1 VEPFSRGTE
10 ARTRATNRKA
20 LSKSRLVK
28 SFGFAWAG
36 IAYTWSHEPNFRIEV
51 VVGILAVFLA
61 LWLQVSPVPILVM
74 AAIVLSL
81 EIMNSAVEAI
91 VDLAS
96 PDIHPLAK
104 LAKDAAAGAVFLA
117 SLIAVIVGIFLMGRA
132 LLEKLFSF
140 S

>member
-1 VEPFSRGTE
+1 VDDIPRGTA
-10 ARTRATNRKA
+10 ARTRVTRKA
-20 LSKSRLVK
+20 LSKSRLLK

-51 VVGILAVFLA
+51 VVGVLA
-61 LWLQVSPVPILVM
+61 LLLSLWLEVSPIPILIM
-74 AAIVLSL
+74 AALVLSL

-117 SLIAVIVGIFLMGRA
+117 SIIAVLVGVIWMGRA
-132 LLEKLFSF
+132 LLERLKIM
-140 S
+140 

>member
-1 VEPFSRGTE
+1 MDDLSPRPA
-10 ARTRATNRKA
+10 ARTRVARKA

-36 IAYTWSHEPNFRIEV
+36 IAYTWRHEPNFRIEV
-51 VVGILAVFLA
+51 VVGSLAVMLA

-104 LAKDAAAGAVFLA
+104 LAKDAAAGAVFIA
-117 SLIAVIVGIFLMGRA
+117 SIIAVFVGVVWMGRA
-132 LLEKLFSF
+132 LMEKIF
-140 S
+140 

>member
-1 VEPFSRGTE
+1 MDDVPRRTA
-10 ARTRATNRKA
+10 ARPRVTRKA
-20 LSKSRLVK
+20 LSKSRLLK

-36 IAYTWSHEPNFRIEV
+36 IAYTWGHEPNFRIEV
-51 VVGILAVFLA
+51 VVGVLAVLLS
-61 LWLQVSPVPILVM
+61 LWLGVSPVPILMM

-117 SLIAVIVGIFLMGRA
+117 SMIAVVVGVVWMGGA
-132 LLEKLFSF
+132 LIEKIL
-140 S
+140 

>member
-1 VEPFSRGTE
+1 VDPVSRRTD
-10 ARTRATNRKA
+10 ARTRVTRKA

-36 IAYTWSHEPNFRIEV
+36 ITYTWNHEPNFRIEV
-51 VVGILAVFLA
+51 VVGVIAVVLS
-61 LWLQVSPVPILVM
+61 LGLGVSPVPILIM
-74 AAIVLSL
+74 AAVVLSL
-81 EIMNSAVEAI
+81 EILNSAIEAL

-117 SLIAVIVGIFLMGRA
+117 SIIAVIVGLFWMGGA
-132 LLEKLFSF
+132 LLEKLF
-140 S
+140 

>member
-1 VEPFSRGTE
+1 MEPVSRGTTS
-10 ARTRATNRKA
+10 RTRAARKA
-20 LSKSRLVK
+20 LSKSRLIK

-36 IAYTWSHEPNFRIEV
+36 IAYTWDHEPNFRIEV
-51 VVGILAVFLA
+51 VVGLLAVLLS

-74 AAIVLSL
+74 AALVLAL
-81 EIMNSAVEAI
+81 EILNSAIEAL

-117 SLIAVIVGIFLMGRA
+117 SLIAVLVGLFWMGPE
-132 LLEKLFSF
+132 LLTKLGL
-140 S
+140 

>member
-1 VEPFSRGTE
+1 VDPVSRRTD
-10 ARTRATNRKA
+10 ARTRVARKA
-20 LSKSRLVK
+20 LSRSRLVK

-36 IAYTWSHEPNFRIEV
+36 ISYTWSHEPNFRIEV
-51 VVGILAVFLA
+51 VVGMVALLLS
-61 LWLQVSPVPILVM
+61 LWLQVSPVPILIM

-81 EIMNSAVEAI
+81 EILNSAIEAL

-117 SLIAVIVGIFLMGRA
+117 SIIAVIVGLFWMGRA
-132 LLEKLFSF
+132 LLEKMF
-140 S
+140 

>member
-1 VEPFSRGTE
+1 MDDVPRRTE
-10 ARTRATNRKA
+10 ARTRATRKA

-36 IAYTWSHEPNFRIEV
+36 IAYTWTHEPNFRLELGVGLIAV
-51 VVGILAVFLA
+51 VLS
-61 LWLQVSPVPILVM
+61 LWLQVSPVPILIMGAV
-74 AAIVLSL
+74 VLAL
-81 EIMNSAVEAI
+81 EILNSAIEAL

-117 SLIAVIVGIFLMGRA
+117 SILAFIVGLFWMGGA
-132 LLEKLFSF
+132 LLAKLF
-140 S
+140 

>member
-1 VEPFSRGTE
+1 MDDVSRRTD
-10 ARTRATNRKA
+10 ARARVSRKA

-51 VVGILAVFLA
+51 VVGVLAVL
-61 LWLQVSPVPILVM
+61 LSSWLGVSPVPILIM
-74 AAIVLSL
+74 AAIVLAL

-104 LAKDAAAGAVFLA
+104 LAKDAAAGAVFIA
-117 SLIAVIVGIFLMGRA
+117 SIIAVIVGLFWMGGA
-132 LLEKLFSF
+132 LLQKLF
-140 S
+140 

>member
-1 VEPFSRGTE
+1 VDDLSRRTA
-10 ARTRATNRKA
+10 ARTRATRKA

-36 IAYTWSHEPNFRIEV
+36 IAYTWGHEPNFRIEV
-51 VVGILAVFLA
+51 IVGVLAVLLA
-61 LWLQVSPVPILVM
+61 LWLQVSPVPILM
-74 AAIVLSL
+74 MGAIVLAL
-81 EIMNSAVEAI
+81 EILNSAIEAL

-117 SLIAVIVGIFLMGRA
+117 SIISVLVGLFWMGPE
-132 LLEKLFSF
+132 LLRRLGF
-140 S
+140 

>member
-1 VEPFSRGTE
+1 VDDIPRGPA
-10 ARTRATNRKA
+10 ARPRVTRKA
-20 LSKSRLVK
+20 LSKSRLLK

-51 VVGILAVFLA
+51 VVGILALLLS
-61 LWLQVSPVPILVM
+61 LWLGVSLVPVLIM
-74 AAIVLSL
+74 AAVVLSL

-117 SLIAVIVGIFLMGRA
+117 SIIAVLVGAVWMGGA
-132 LLEKLFSF
+132 LLEKLGLR
-140 S
+140 

>member
-1 VEPFSRGTE
+1 VDDLSRRPT
-10 ARTRATNRKA
+10 ARTRATRKA

-36 IAYTWSHEPNFRIEV
+36 IAYTWGHEPNFRIEV
-51 VVGILAVFLA
+51 VVGILAVLLS

-74 AAIVLSL
+74 VAVVLAL

-117 SLIAVIVGIFLMGRA
+117 SLIAVLVGLFWMGPE
-132 LLEKLFSF
+132 LLRKLGL
-140 S
+140 

>member
-1 VEPFSRGTE
+1 VEPLSKGTA
-10 ARTRATNRKA
+10 ARTRATRKT
-20 LSKSRLVK
+20 LSKSRLIK

-36 IAYTWSHEPNFRIEV
+36 IAYTWKHEPNFRIEV
-51 VVGILAVFLA
+51 VVGMLAILLAV
-61 LWLQVSPVPILVM
+61 WLEVSPVPILVM
-74 AAIVLSL
+74 AAVVLSL

-117 SLIAVIVGIFLMGRA
+117 SLIAILVGLFWMGPV
-132 LLEKLFSF
+132 LLQKLGVL
-140 S
+140 

>member
-1 VEPFSRGTE
+1 VEEVSRRTT
-10 ARTRATNRKA
+10 ARARAARKA

-36 IAYTWSHEPNFRIEV
+36 IAYTWGHEPNFRIEV
-51 VVGILAVFLA
+51 IVGVLAVLLA
-61 LWLQVSPVPILVM
+61 FWLQVSPVAILIM
-74 AAIVLSL
+74 GAMVLAL
-81 EIMNSAVEAI
+81 EILNSAVEAL

-117 SLIAVIVGIFLMGRA
+117 SIIAVLVG
-132 LLEKLFSF
+132 LFSMGPELLRKLGLW
-140 S
+140 

>member
-1 VEPFSRGTE
+1 VDDVPRRTA
-10 ARTRATNRKA
+10 ARPRVTRKA
-20 LSKSRLVK
+20 LSKSRLLK

-36 IAYTWSHEPNFRIEV
+36 IAYTWGHEPNFRIEV
-51 VVGILAVFLA
+51 VVGVLAVLLS
-61 LWLQVSPVPILVM
+61 LWLGVSPVPILMM

-117 SLIAVIVGIFLMGRA
+117 SMIAVVVGVVWMGGA
-132 LLEKLFSF
+132 LIEKIL
-140 S
+140 

>member
-1 VEPFSRGTE
+1 MEPVSRGTT
-10 ARTRATNRKA
+10 ARTRAARKA

-36 IAYTWSHEPNFRIEV
+36 IAYTWGHEPNFRIEV
-51 VVGILAVFLA
+51 FVGVFAVVLA
-61 LWLQVSPVPILVM
+61 LWLQVSPVPILIMGAV
-74 AAIVLSL
+74 VLAL
-81 EIMNSAVEAI
+81 EILNSAIEAL

-117 SLIAVIVGIFLMGRA
+117 SIIAVLVGLFWMGPELFR
-132 LLEKLFSF
+132 KLGL
-140 S
+140 

>member
-1 VEPFSRGTE
+1 VDDFPQRTA
-10 ARTRATNRKA
+10 ARTRVTRKA

-36 IAYTWSHEPNFRIEV
+36 IAYTWRHEPNFRIEV
-51 VVGILAVFLA
+51 VVGVLAVLLS
-61 LWLQVSPVPILVM
+61 LWLGVSPVPILIM
-74 AAIVLSL
+74 AAVVLSL

-117 SLIAVIVGIFLMGRA
+117 SIIAVLVGLIWMGRA
-132 LLEKLFSF
+132 LLERLKLM
-140 S
+140 

>member
-1 VEPFSRGTE
+1 VEPVSRSTA
-10 ARTRATNRKA
+10 ARTRATRKA

-36 IAYTWSHEPNFRIEV
+36 IAYTWGHEPNFRIEV
-51 VVGILAVFLA
+51 VVGIVAVLLS

-74 AAIVLSL
+74 AAIVLAL
-81 EIMNSAVEAI
+81 EILNSAIEAL

-117 SLIAVIVGIFLMGRA
+117 SLIAIVVGLFWMGPELLTKLGLM
-132 LLEKLFSF
+132 
-140 S
+140 

>member
-1 VEPFSRGTE
+1 MEPVSRSTT
-10 ARTRATNRKA
+10 ARTRATRKA

-36 IAYTWSHEPNFRIEV
+36 IAYTWGHEPNFRIEV
-51 VVGILAVFLA
+51 IVGVLAVFLA
-61 LWLQVSPVPILVM
+61 LWLKVSPVPILVM
-74 AAIVLSL
+74 AALVLAL
-81 EIMNSAVEAI
+81 EILNSAIEAL

-117 SLIAVIVGIFLMGRA
+117 SVIAVLVGLFWMGPE
-132 LLEKLFSF
+132 LLTRLGLL
-140 S
+140 

>member
-1 VEPFSRGTE
+1 VEDVSRRTT
-10 ARTRATNRKA
+10 ARTRAARKT
-20 LSKSRLVK
+20 LSKSRLIK

-36 IAYTWSHEPNFRIEV
+36 IAYTWKHEPNFRIEV
-51 VVGILAVFLA
+51 VVGILAILLA
-61 LWLQVSPVPILVM
+61 VWLQVSPVPILVM
-74 AAIVLSL
+74 AAVVLAL

-117 SLIAVIVGIFLMGRA
+117 SLIAIVVGLFWMGPT
-132 LLEKLFSF
+132 LLHTLGLF
-140 S
+140 

>member
-1 VEPFSRGTE
+1 MDDFPRHTA
-10 ARTRATNRKA
+10 ARPRVTRKA
-20 LSKSRLVK
+20 LSKSRLLK

-36 IAYTWSHEPNFRIEV
+36 IAYTWSHEPNFRIEL
-51 VVGILAVFLA
+51 VVGVVAVLLS
-61 LWLQVSPVPILVM
+61 LWLQVSPVPILIM
-74 AAIVLSL
+74 AAVVLSL

-117 SLIAVIVGIFLMGRA
+117 SIIAVVVGLIWMGGA
-132 LLEKLFSF
+132 LVEKVF
-140 S
+140 

>member
-1 VEPFSRGTE
+1 VEPVSKSTA
-10 ARTRATNRKA
+10 ARTRATRKA

-36 IAYTWSHEPNFRIEV
+36 IAYTWRHEPNFRIEV
-51 VVGILAVFLA
+51 GVGVLAVLLA
-61 LWLQVSPVPILVM
+61 VWLEVSPVPILIMGAV
-74 AAIVLSL
+74 VLAL

-117 SLIAVIVGIFLMGRA
+117 SLIAILVGLFWMGPA
-132 LLEKLFSF
+132 LLQRLRLL
-140 S
+140 

>member
-1 VEPFSRGTE
+1 MDDLSPRTG
-10 ARTRATNRKA
+10 ARTRATRKA

-36 IAYTWSHEPNFRIEV
+36 IAYTWGHEPNFRIEV
-51 VVGILAVFLA
+51 VVGVLAVLLA
-61 LWLQVSPVPILVM
+61 LWLQVSPVPILIM
-74 AAIVLSL
+74 GAIVLAL

-117 SLIAVIVGIFLMGRA
+117 SLIAVLVGLFLMGPE
-132 LLEKLFSF
+132 LLKKLGF
-140 S
+140 

>member
-1 VEPFSRGTE
+1 VDDLSRRPT
-10 ARTRATNRKA
+10 ARTRATRKA

-36 IAYTWSHEPNFRIEV
+36 IAYTWGHEPNFRIEV
-51 VVGILAVFLA
+51 VVGVLAVLLS

-74 AAIVLSL
+74 VAVVLAL

-117 SLIAVIVGIFLMGRA
+117 SLIAVLVGLFWMGPE
-132 LLEKLFSF
+132 LLRKLGL
-140 S
+140 